1 MAFELTDQT
10 LAQIDRLIPRY
21 PQKRSA
27 LLMILHEI
35 QREKGHLSLEAQEW
49 VAEKLELTPIQVREV
64 VTFYP
69 FYREHPIG
77 KRHIR
82 VCRTLSCALNGS
94 YKVCDSIKREF
105 DTELD
110 AISPDGRV
118 TVEFAECLA
127 SCGTAPVVMVDD
139 DLYENLDEAK
149 VKALCDKI
157 KAETPAGRAGVA
169 DEGHAE
175 TSVN

>member
-1 MAFELTDQT
+1 MQFELSQAT
-10 LAQIDRLIPRY
+10 LNYIDEVIPRY

-27 LLMILHEI
+27 IMMILHAI
-35 QREKGHLSLEAQEW
+35 QKEKGFLSLDSQIW
-49 VAEKLELTPIQVREV
+49 VAEKLGMEPIQVREV

-77 KRHIR
+77 RRHIR
-82 VCRTLSCALNGS
+82 VCRTLSCALNGA
-94 YKVCDSIKREF
+94 YAICEKFKREF

-127 SCGTAPVVMVDD
+127 SCGTAPVAMVDD
-139 DLYENLDEAK
+139 ILYENLNDEQVEAICEQIRK
-149 VKALCDKI
+149 
-157 KAETPAGRAGVA
+157 ETPTVDPAKA
-169 DEGHAE
+169 D
-175 TSVN
+175 T

>member
-1 MAFELTDQT
+1 MAFELSPET
-10 LAQIDRLIPRY
+10 LSYIEKVIPRY

-27 LLMILHEI
+27 IMMILHAI
-35 QREKGHLSLEAQEW
+35 QKEKGYLSLEAQKW
-49 VAEKLELTPIQVREV
+49 VAEKLELQPIQVREV

-94 YKVCDSIKREF
+94 YKICDQFKKEF

-110 AISPDGRV
+110 DISPDGRV
-118 TVEFAECLA
+118 TIEFAECLA
-127 SCGTAPVVMVDD
+127 SCGTAPVAMVDNK
-139 DLYENLDEAK
+139 LYENLNEEQVEAI
-149 VKALCDKI
+149 CEQI
-157 KAETPAGRAGVA
+157 KKETPAVDPAQ
-169 DEGHAE
+169 AE
-175 TSVN
+175 S

>member
-1 MAFELTDQT
+1 MAFQPSNELIAYVGTVV
-10 LAQIDRLIPRY
+10 PKY

-27 LLMILHEI
+27 IMMILHFI
-35 QREKGHLSLEAQEW
+35 QREVGYISLDAQEW
-49 VAEKLELTPIQVREV
+49 VAEQLELTPIQVREV

-77 KRHIR
+77 KRYVR
-82 VCRTLSCALNGS
+82 VCRTLACALQGS
-94 YKVCDSIKREF
+94 YKVCDQICKEF
-105 DTELD
+105 DTSLNQT
-110 AISPDGRV
+110 SPDGRV

-139 DLYENLDEAK
+139 DLYENLKEAD

-157 KAETPAGRAGVA
+157 KTETPAATVESEA
-169 DEGHAE
+169 
-175 TSVN
+175 

>member
-1 MAFELTDQT
+1 MAFELSPET
-10 LAQIDRLIPRY
+10 LSYTEKVIPRY

-27 LLMILHEI
+27 IMMILHAI
-35 QREKGHLSLEAQEW
+35 QKEKGYLSLEAQKW
-49 VAEKLELTPIQVREV
+49 VAEKLELQPIQVREV

-94 YKVCDSIKREF
+94 YKICDQFKKEF

-110 AISPDGRV
+110 EISPDGRV

-127 SCGTAPVVMVDD
+127 SCGTAPVAMVDNE
-139 DLYENLDEAK
+139 LYENLNEEQVEAIC
-149 VKALCDKI
+149 AQI
-157 KAETPAGRAGVA
+157 KKETPAVDPAQ
-169 DEGHAE
+169 AE
-175 TSVN
+175 S

>member
-1 MAFELTDQT
+1 MAFEPTEET
-10 LAQIDRLIPRY
+10 LARIDHLISRY

-35 QREKGHLSLEAQEW
+35 QKEAGFLSLESQEW
-49 VAEKLELTPIQVREV
+49 VAEKLGLTPIQVREV

-77 KRHIR
+77 KRLIR

-94 YKVCDSIKREF
+94 YRICDQFKKEF
-105 DTELD
+105 DVDLN

-118 TVEFAECLA
+118 TIEFAECLA

-139 DLYENLDEAK
+139 DLYETLDEAK
-149 VKALCDKI
+149 VKALCEEI
-157 KAETPAGRAGVA
+157 RASTPACAEEPSEARA
-169 DEGHAE
+169 E
-175 TSVN
+175 

>member
-1 MAFELTDQT
+1 MAFELSPET
-10 LAQIDRLIPRY
+10 LSYIEKVIPRY

-27 LLMILHEI
+27 IMMILHAI
-35 QREKGHLSLEAQEW
+35 QKEKGYLSLEAQKW
-49 VAEKLELTPIQVREV
+49 VAEKLELQPIQVREV

-94 YKVCDSIKREF
+94 YKICDQFKKEF

-110 AISPDGRV
+110 DISPDGRV

-127 SCGTAPVVMVDD
+127 SCGTAPVAMVDNK
-139 DLYENLDEAK
+139 LYENLNEEQVEAI
-149 VKALCDKI
+149 CEQI
-157 KAETPAGRAGVA
+157 KKETPAVDPAQ
-169 DEGHAE
+169 AE
-175 TSVN
+175 S

>member
-1 MAFELTDQT
+1 MTFEPSAEL
-10 LAQIDRLIPRY
+10 LAYVDKVVPRY

-27 LLMILHEI
+27 IMMLLHFI
-35 QREKGHLSLEAQEW
+35 QREVGYLSLPAQEW
-49 VAEKLELTPIQVREV
+49 VAGLLEITPMQVREV

-82 VCRTLSCALNGS
+82 VCRTLSCALNGA
-94 YKVCDSIKREF
+94 YKTRD
-105 DTELD
+105 ELCKAFETGPD
-110 AISPDGRV
+110 EISPDGRV

-139 DLYENLDEAK
+139 DLYENVAGDKLSELVA
-149 VKALCDKI
+149 KI
-157 KAETPAGRAGVA
+157 KGETPAEPV
-169 DEGHAE
+169 EGKTGDAQ
-175 TSVN
+175 